1 MFIIKKRNI
10 QKGFSLIELM
20 VAVTILA
27 IAVLGIF
34 RAYSVGF
41 MGIADARDRTVATNY
56 AREAMEDIKN
66 MDFEKIVIQERSD
79 IYRDGIKTKF
89 EKEVIVQVS
98 TNLKKVTTNIYWK
111 DRDGNIKTVGTDM
124 LIYFVQTTAGA
135 ANRIMLI
142 ADPYNIL
149 AFGTSALTAVVKDP
163 KGNTVTTYSD
173 DISFTIISGSGDLYS
188 STVSPDQGIA
198 TTTFIASMIEGDVII
213 EASSRDLASDTVTI
227 KITDP
232 NEPVK
237 INITAEPMFMTP
249 GSSSLIT
256 AQIVNAGGVIVADA
270 VDDIT
275 FSISGPG
282 YLSNQTDLINGVVE
296 ITLTS
301 NATPATITVTA
312 SAAGLEPGVIN
323 VITGG
328 KIYLSASPISVP
340 VNEKS
345 EITVTTR
352 DINGVL
358 INYVGTI
365 NLNIDGSSTGS
376 GSLIPSSVAFDG
388 STSSATVTFTATF
401 EGIVNIIAED
411 QAGILTL
418 ADPITLN
425 IIPTLIPDHIEVY
438 ANPSSIEAGGTDTSA
453 ITARIKTED
462 GIAVNSYTDLIVFT
476 TTEGTFPNGEK
487 EINTNDTVNVVYND
501 GVATVQLYPPETAST
516 ATVTACSPSISE
528 CSITGSTEVG
538 FYIEADHI
546 ELVSNPQNIVVGGE
560 TCTITAT
567 IKDGET
573 TVTGYLGTVTFSI
586 VSGQESGKFDVTG
599 SAIVSAV
606 EGVAKINLF
615 SKSIAGTVTIKA
627 VTSFINQYGNL
638 KEIEGYLNIPVGIDL
653 ELLELPV
660 FDPNKYSITF
670 DINVLGAELL
680 LEEMKASWSPDSPD
694 TENLNKIEIKPSGIA
709 DSIIVYDTNINF
721 PGSPASNEELIN
733 VNDITLSIGIST
745 ITLYFSENMSGKEKL
760 DITFNPNS
768 GKYIIKL
775 VESPE

>member
-1 MFIIKKRNI
+1 MLIINRKLSQN
-10 QKGFSLIELM
+10 GFTLIELM
-20 VAVTILA
+20 VAVAILA
-27 IAVLGIF
+27 VAILGIF

-66 MDFEKIVIQERSD
+66 MDFEKIVSQERSD
-79 IYRDGIKTKF
+79 IYIDGVKTKF
-89 EKEVIVQVS
+89 EREVIVQPS

-111 DRDGNIKTVGTDM
+111 DRNGNTKTVGTDT
-124 LIYFVQTTAGA
+124 LIHFVQTTAGA

-149 AFGTSALTAVVKDP
+149 TEGTSVLTAVVKDA

-173 DISFTIISGSGDLYS
+173 DISFTIISGSGNLFP
-188 STVSPDQGIA
+188 STVSPNQGIA
-198 TTTFIASMIEGDVII
+198 TTTFTASTSEGDVII

-227 KITDP
+227 KITNP
-232 NEPVK
+232 EAPVK
-237 INITAEPMFMTP
+237 INLTAEPMFMTP
-249 GSSSLIT
+249 GSTSLIT
-256 AQIVNAGGVIVADA
+256 AEIVNAGGVIVTDA
-270 VDDIT
+270 VIDIT

-282 YLSNQTDLINGVVE
+282 YLSNQKDLINGVVE

-301 NATPATITVTA
+301 NTIPATITVTA
-312 SAAGLEPGVIN
+312 SATGLVPGVVN

-345 EITVTTR
+345 EITVTTK
-352 DINGVL
+352 DLNGAL
-358 INYVGTI
+358 INYVNTI

-376 GSLIPSSVAFDG
+376 GSLPSSVAFDG
-388 STSSATVTFTATF
+388 STSSTTVTFTATF

-425 IIPTLIPDHIEVY
+425 IIPTLVPDHIEVY
-438 ANPSSIEAGGTDTSA
+438 ANPSSIEAGGTDIST

-462 GIAVNSYTDLIVFT
+462 GIAVNSYTDLIIFT

-487 EINTNDTVNVVYND
+487 EINTNDTVNVIYND
-501 GVATVQLYPPETAST
+501 GIATVQLYPPETAST

-546 ELVSNPQNIVVGGE
+546 GLVSNPQNIVVGGE

-573 TVTGYLGTVTFSI
+573 TVTGYSGPVTFSI

-599 SAIVSAV
+599 RAIVSAV

-653 ELLELPV
+653 ELSELPA
-660 FDPNKYSITF
+660 FDPNNYSISF

-680 LEEMKASWSPDSPD
+680 LEEMKASWSPDNPD

-709 DSIIVYDTNINF
+709 DYIIVYDTNINF
-721 PGSPASNEELIN
+721 PGSPASNKELIN
-733 VNDITLSIGIST
+733 VNDITLSTDISS
-745 ITLYFSENMSGKEKL
+745 IILYFSENMSGKEKL

-768 GKYIIKL
+768 GNYIIKL
-775 VESPE
+775 IESPE

>member
-1 MFIIKKRNI
+1 MLIIKKRNI

-20 VAVTILA
+20 VAVAILA
-27 IAVLGIF
+27 VAILGIF
-34 RAYSVGF
+34 HAYSVGF

-66 MDFEKIVIQERSD
+66 MDFEIITTQF
-79 IYRDGIKTKF
+79 RDFINGTKF
-89 EKEVIVQVS
+89 EKEIIVQES

-111 DRDGNIKTVGTDM
+111 DRDGNTKTVGADM
-124 LIYFVQTTAGA
+124 LIHFVQTTAGTET
-135 ANRIMLI
+135 RMMII

-149 AFGTSALTAVVKDP
+149 TEGTSVLTAVVKDA

-173 DISFTIISGSGDLYS
+173 DISFTIISGIGNLFP

-198 TTTFIASMIEGDVII
+198 TTTFTASTIEGDVII
-213 EASSRDLASDTVTI
+213 EASSRDLVSDTATI
-227 KITDP
+227 SVTDP
-232 NEPVK
+232 DEPVK
-237 INITAEPMFMTP
+237 INLTAEPMFMTP

-256 AQIVNAGGVIVADA
+256 AEIVNAGGVIVTDA
-270 VDDIT
+270 VGDIT

-301 NATPATITVTA
+301 NTTPATITVTA
-312 SAAGLEPGVIN
+312 GATGLEPGVVN

-358 INYVGTI
+358 INYVNTI

-376 GSLIPSSVAFDG
+376 GSLPSSVTFDG
-388 STSSATVTFTATF
+388 STSSTTVTFTATF
-401 EGIVNIIAED
+401 EGTVNIIAED

-425 IIPTLIPDHIEVY
+425 IIPALIPDHIEVY
-438 ANPSSIEAGGTDTSA
+438 ANPSSIEAGGTDTST

-462 GIAVNSYTDLIVFT
+462 GIAVNSYTDLIIFT
-476 TTEGTFPNGEK
+476 TNEGTFPNGEK
-487 EINTNDTVNVVYND
+487 EINTNDTVNVIYND

-546 ELVSNPQNIVVGGE
+546 ELVSEPQNIVVGGE

-573 TVTGYLGTVTFSI
+573 TVTGYSGSVTFSI
-586 VSGQESGKFDVTG
+586 ISGQESGKFDVTG
-599 SAIVSAV
+599 RAIVSAV

-627 VTSFINQYGNL
+627 ATSFVNQYGNL

-653 ELLELPV
+653 ELSELPA
-660 FDPNKYSITF
+660 FDPNNYSISF

-680 LEEMKASWSPDSPD
+680 LEEMKASWTPDSPD

-733 VNDITLSIGIST
+733 VNDITLSTGIST
-745 ITLYFSENMSGKEKL
+745 IILYFSENMSGKEKL

>member
-20 VAVTILA
+20 VAVTILS

-66 MDFEKIVIQERSD
+66 MDFEKITTQF
-79 IYRDGIKTKF
+79 RDFIDDTKF
-89 EKEVIVQVS
+89 EKEIIVQPSV
-98 TNLKKVTTNIYWK
+98 NLKKITTNIYWK
-111 DRDGNIKTVGTDM
+111 DRNENTKTVGIDM
-124 LIYFVQTTAGA
+124 LIYFVQTTAST

-149 AFGTSALTAVVKDP
+149 AFGTSTLTAVVKDP
-163 KGNTVTTYSD
+163 KGNTVSTYSD
-173 DISFTIISGSGDLYS
+173 DISFSIISGSGDLYS

-198 TTTFIASMIEGDVII
+198 TTTFTASTTEGDVVI
-213 EASSRDLASDTVTI
+213 EASSGDLSSDTVTI
-227 KITDP
+227 KITNP
-232 NEPVK
+232 EAPVK
-237 INITAEPMFMTP
+237 INLTAEPIFMTP
-249 GSSSLIT
+249 GSISLIT
-256 AQIVNAGGVIVADA
+256 AEIVNAGGAIVTDA
-270 VDDIT
+270 VIDII

-301 NATPATITVTA
+301 NDTPATITVTA
-312 SAAGLEPGVIN
+312 SSTGLEPGVVD

-328 KIYLSASPISVP
+328 RIYLSASPINVP

-345 EITVTTR
+345 EITITTK
-352 DINGVL
+352 DLNGAL
-358 INYVGTI
+358 INYVNTI
-365 NLNIDGSSTGS
+365 NLNIGGSSTGS
-376 GSLIPSSVAFDG
+376 GSLPSSVAFDG
-388 STSSATVTFTATF
+388 STSSITVTFTATF
-401 EGIVNIIAED
+401 EGIVTIIAED

-425 IIPTLIPDHIEVY
+425 ITPVLIPDHIEVY
-438 ANPSSIEAGGTDTSA
+438 ANPSSIEAGGTVTST
-453 ITARIKTED
+453 ISARIKTED
-462 GIAVNSYTDLIVFT
+462 GIVVNSFTDLITLT
-476 TTEGTFPNGEK
+476 TTEGTFPNGEN
-487 EINTNDTVNVVYND
+487 EINTNDTVNVTYSD
-501 GVATVQLYPPETAST
+501 GVATVQLYPPETDST
-516 ATVTACSPSISE
+516 AIVTACSPSISE
-528 CSITGSTEVG
+528 CGSTEVG

-546 ELVSNPQNIVVGGE
+546 KLVSDPQNIVAGGE

-573 TVTGYLGTVTFSI
+573 TVTGYSGPVTFSI
-586 VSGQESGKFDVTG
+586 VSGQASGKFDVTG

-606 EGVAKINLF
+606 EGDARINLF
-615 SKSIAGTVTIKA
+615 SKSVAGTITIET
-627 VTSFINQYGNL
+627 VTSFIDQYGNL

-653 ELLELPV
+653 ELSELPA
-660 FDPNKYSITF
+660 FDTINYSFTF

-680 LEEMKASWSPDSPD
+680 LEEMKASWSPDNPD
-694 TENLNKIEIKPSGIA
+694 TENLIKIEIKPSGIA

-721 PGSPASNEELIN
+721 PGSPASSEELIN
-733 VNDITLSIGIST
+733 INDITLPIGVSNI
-745 ITLYFSENMSGKEKL
+745 ILYFSENMSGKEKL

-768 GKYIIKL
+768 GNYIIEL
-775 VESPE
+775 VESP

>member
-10 QKGFSLIELM
+10 RKGFSLIELM
-20 VAVTILA
+20 IAVVILA

-66 MDFEKIVIQERSD
+66 MDFEKITTQF
-79 IYRDGIKTKF
+79 RDFIGDTKF
-89 EKEVIVQVS
+89 EKEVIVQKS

-111 DRDGNIKTVGTDM
+111 DRDGNTKTVGTDM
-124 LIYFVQTTAGA
+124 LIYFVQTTAGT

-149 AFGTSALTAVVKDP
+149 AFGTSVLTAVVKDS
-163 KGNTVTTYSD
+163 KGNTVSTYSD
-173 DISFTIISGSGDLYS
+173 DISFSIISGSGDLFP

-198 TTTFIASMIEGDVII
+198 TTVFTASTTEGDVII
-213 EASSRDLASDTVTI
+213 EVSSGDLSSDTVTI
-227 KITDP
+227 KITNP
-232 NEPVK
+232 EAPVK
-237 INITAEPMFMTP
+237 INLTAEPMFMTP
-249 GSSSLIT
+249 GSTSLIT
-256 AQIVNAGGVIVADA
+256 AEIVNAGGVIVTDA
-270 VDDIT
+270 VIDII

-312 SAAGLEPGVIN
+312 SATGLEPGVVN

-345 EITVTTR
+345 EITVTTK
-352 DINGVL
+352 DLNGAL
-358 INYVGTI
+358 INYVNTI
-365 NLNIDGSSTGS
+365 NFNIDGSSTGS
-376 GSLIPSSVAFDG
+376 GSLPSSVAFDG
-388 STSSATVTFTATF
+388 STSSITVTFTATF
-401 EGIVNIIAED
+401 EGIVTIIAED

-425 IIPTLIPDHIEVY
+425 ITPVLIPDHIEVY
-438 ANPSSIEAGGTDTSA
+438 ANPSSIEAGGTVTST
-453 ITARIKTED
+453 ISARIKTED
-462 GIAVNSYTDLIVFT
+462 GIVVNSFTDLITLT
-476 TTEGTFPNGEK
+476 TTEGTFPNGEN
-487 EINTNDTVNVVYND
+487 EINTNDTVNVTYSD
-501 GVATVQLYPPETAST
+501 GIATVQLYPPETDST
-516 ATVTACSPSISE
+516 AIVTACSPSILE

-546 ELVSNPQNIVVGGE
+546 KLVSDPQNIVAGGE

-573 TVTGYLGTVTFSI
+573 TVTGYSGPVTFSI
-586 VSGQESGKFDVTG
+586 VSGQASGKFDVTG

-606 EGVAKINLF
+606 EGDARINLF
-615 SKSIAGTVTIKA
+615 SKSVAGTITIET
-627 VTSFINQYGNL
+627 VTSFIDQYGNL

-653 ELLELPV
+653 ELSELPA
-660 FDPNKYSITF
+660 FDTINYSITF

-680 LEEMKASWSPDSPD
+680 LEEMEVSWSPDSPD
-694 TENLNKIEIKPSGIA
+694 TENLEKIEITPSGIA

-721 PGSPASNEELIN
+721 PGSPASSEELIN
-733 VNDITLSIGIST
+733 VNDITLSTGIST
-745 ITLYFSENMSGKEKL
+745 IILYFSENMSGKEKL

-768 GKYIIKL
+768 GNYIIKL

>member
-1 MFIIKKRNI
+1 MLIIKKRNI

-20 VAVTILA
+20 VAVAILA
-27 IAVLGIF
+27 VAILGIF
-34 RAYSVGF
+34 HAYSVGF

-66 MDFEKIVIQERSD
+66 MDFEKITTQF
-79 IYRDGIKTKF
+79 RDFIGSTKF
-89 EKEVIVQVS
+89 EKEIIVQES

-111 DRDGNIKTVGTDM
+111 DRNGNTKTVGTDM
-124 LIYFVQTTAGA
+124 LIYFVQTTAGSET
-135 ANRIMLI
+135 RMMLF

-149 AFGTSALTAVVKDP
+149 TEGTSVLTAIVKDS
-163 KGNTVTTYSD
+163 KGNTVSTYSD
-173 DISFTIISGSGDLYS
+173 DISFSIISGSGNLFP
-188 STVSPDQGIA
+188 STVSPNQGIA
-198 TTTFIASMIEGDVII
+198 TTTFTASTSEGDVII

-227 KITDP
+227 RITDLE
-232 NEPVK
+232 EPVK
-237 INITAEPMFMTP
+237 INLTAVPMFMTP

-256 AQIVNAGGVIVADA
+256 AEIVNAGGVIVTDA
-270 VDDIT
+270 PNEIT

-312 SAAGLEPGVIN
+312 GATGLEPGVVNI
-323 VITGG
+323 ITGG
-328 KIYLSASPISVP
+328 KIYLSAFPISVP

-345 EITVTTR
+345 EITITTK
-352 DINGVL
+352 DINGAL

-376 GSLIPSSVAFDG
+376 GSLPSSVAFDG
-388 STSSATVTFTATF
+388 STSSTTVTFTATF

-425 IIPTLIPDHIEVY
+425 IIPALIPDHIEVY
-438 ANPSSIEAGGTDTSA
+438 ANPSSIEAGGTATST

-462 GIAVNSYTDLIVFT
+462 GIVVNSFTDLIILT

-487 EINTNDTVNVVYND
+487 EINTNDTVYVTYED
-501 GVATVQLYPPETAST
+501 GVATVQLYPPEIDST

-528 CSITGSTEVG
+528 CGSTEVG

-546 ELVSNPQNIVVGGE
+546 ELVSEPQNIVVGGE

-573 TVTGYLGTVTFSI
+573 TVTGYSGPVTFSI
-586 VSGQESGKFDVTG
+586 VSGQASGKFDVTG

-606 EGVAKINLF
+606 EGVARINLF

-638 KEIEGYLNIPVGIDL
+638 KEIEGYLNIPVGITL
-653 ELLELPV
+653 ELAEPPNTTYDSETYQV
-660 FDPNKYSITF
+660 GFDV
-670 DINVLGAELL
+670 DIQGAELI
-680 LEEMKASWSPDSPD
+680 LEEMKASWLPNNPD
-694 TENLNKIEIKPSGIA
+694 TENLEKIEIKSPRVA
-709 DSIIVYDTNINF
+709 DPIIVYDTNINF
-721 PGSPASNEELIN
+721 PGSPASSEELIN
-733 VNDITLSIGIST
+733 VNDITLSTGIST
-745 ITLYFSENMSGKEKL
+745 IILYFSENMSGKEKL

-768 GKYIIKL
+768 GNYIIKL

>member
-1 MFIIKKRNI
+1 MLIIKKRNI

-20 VAVTILA
+20 IAVVILA

-66 MDFEKIVIQERSD
+66 MDFEKIVIQKRSD
-79 IYRDGIKTKF
+79 IYIDGIKTKF
-89 EKEVIVQVS
+89 EKEVIVQKS

-111 DRDGNIKTVGTDM
+111 DRDGNTNTVGADM
-124 LIYFVQTTAGA
+124 LIHFVQTTAGTET
-135 ANRIMLI
+135 RMMII
-142 ADPYNIL
+142 ADPYYIL
-149 AFGTSALTAVVKDP
+149 TEGTSVLTAVVKDSR
-163 KGNTVTTYSD
+163 GNVVSTYSD
-173 DISFTIISGSGDLYS
+173 DISFSIISGSGNLFP
-188 STVSPDQGIA
+188 STVSPNQGIA
-198 TTTFIASMIEGDVII
+198 TATFTASMIEGDVII

-227 KITDP
+227 NVTDP
-232 NEPVK
+232 EEPVK
-237 INITAEPMFMTP
+237 INLTAEPMFMTP
-249 GSSSLIT
+249 GSTSLIT
-256 AQIVNAGGVIVADA
+256 AEIVNAGGVIVTDA
-270 VDDIT
+270 VIDIT

-312 SAAGLEPGVIN
+312 SATGLDPGVVN

-328 KIYLSASPISVP
+328 KIYLSASPVSVP

-345 EITVTTR
+345 EITVTTK

-358 INYVGTI
+358 INYVNTI
-365 NLNIDGSSTGS
+365 NLNIDGSSTGA
-376 GSLIPSSVAFDG
+376 GSLPSSVAFDG
-388 STSSATVTFTATF
+388 STSSKTVTFTATF

-438 ANPSSIEAGGTDTSA
+438 ANPSSIEAGVTDTST

-462 GIAVNSYTDLIVFT
+462 GIAVNSYTDLIIFT

-487 EINTNDTVNVVYND
+487 EINTNDTVNVTYND
-501 GVATVQLYPPETAST
+501 GIATVQLYPPETDST
-516 ATVTACSPSISE
+516 AIVTACSPSISE
-528 CSITGSTEVG
+528 CLITGSTEVG

-546 ELVSNPQNIVVGGE
+546 ELVSKPQNIVVGGE

-567 IKDGET
+567 IKDGVT
-573 TVTGYLGTVTFSI
+573 TVTGYSGPVTFSI
-586 VSGQESGKFDVTG
+586 LSGRESGKFDVTG

-606 EGVAKINLF
+606 EGVARINLF

-627 VTSFINQYGNL
+627 ATSFINQYGNL
-638 KEIEGYLNIPVGIDL
+638 KEIVGYLNIPVGIDL
-653 ELLELPV
+653 ELSELPA
-660 FDPNKYSITF
+660 FDPVNYSISF

-680 LEEMKASWSPDSPD
+680 LEEMKASWTPDSPD

-709 DSIIVYDTNINF
+709 DFIIVYDTNINF

-733 VNDITLSIGIST
+733 VNDITLSTGIST
-745 ITLYFSENMSGKEKL
+745 IILYFSENMSGKEKL
-760 DITFNPNS
+760 DIIFNPNS

>member
-20 VAVTILA
+20 VAVTILS

-66 MDFEKIVIQERSD
+66 MDFEKITTQF
-79 IYRDGIKTKF
+79 RDFIDDTKF
-89 EKEVIVQVS
+89 EKEIIVQPS
-98 TNLKKVTTNIYWK
+98 INLKKITTNIYWK
-111 DRDGNIKTVGTDM
+111 DRNENTKTVGIDM
-124 LIYFVQTTAGA
+124 LIYFVQTTAST

-149 AFGTSALTAVVKDP
+149 AFGTSTLTAVVKDP
-163 KGNTVTTYSD
+163 KGNTVSTYSD
-173 DISFTIISGSGDLYS
+173 DISFSIISGSGDLYS

-198 TTTFIASMIEGDVII
+198 TTTFTASTTEGDVVI
-213 EASSRDLASDTVTI
+213 EASSGDLSSDTVTI
-227 KITDP
+227 KITNP
-232 NEPVK
+232 EAPVK
-237 INITAEPMFMTP
+237 ISLTAEPIFVTP
-249 GSSSLIT
+249 GSISLIT
-256 AQIVNAGGVIVADA
+256 AEIVNAGGAIVTDA
-270 VDDIT
+270 VIDII

-301 NATPATITVTA
+301 NDTPATITVTA
-312 SAAGLEPGVIN
+312 SSTGLEPGVVD

-328 KIYLSASPISVP
+328 RIYLSASPINVP

-345 EITVTTR
+345 EITITTK
-352 DINGVL
+352 DLNGAL
-358 INYVGTI
+358 INYVNTI
-365 NLNIDGSSTGS
+365 NLNIGGSSTGS
-376 GSLIPSSVAFDG
+376 GSLPSSVAFDG
-388 STSSATVTFTATF
+388 STSSITVTFTATF
-401 EGIVNIIAED
+401 EGIVTIIAED

-425 IIPTLIPDHIEVY
+425 ITPVLIPDHIEVY
-438 ANPSSIEAGGTDTSA
+438 ANPSSIEAGGTVTST
-453 ITARIKTED
+453 ISARIKTED
-462 GIAVNSYTDLIVFT
+462 GIVVNSFTDLITLT
-476 TTEGTFPNGEK
+476 TTEGTFPNGEN
-487 EINTNDTVNVVYND
+487 EINTNDTVNVTYSD
-501 GVATVQLYPPETAST
+501 GIATVQLYPPETDST
-516 ATVTACSPSISE
+516 AIVTACSPSILE

-546 ELVSNPQNIVVGGE
+546 KLVSDPQNIVAGGE

-573 TVTGYLGTVTFSI
+573 TVTGYSGPVTFSI
-586 VSGQESGKFDVTG
+586 VSGQASGKFDVTG

-606 EGVAKINLF
+606 EGDARINLF
-615 SKSIAGTVTIKA
+615 SKSVAGTITIET
-627 VTSFINQYGNL
+627 VTSFIDQYGNL

-653 ELLELPV
+653 ELSELPA
-660 FDPNKYSITF
+660 FDTINYSFTF

-680 LEEMKASWSPDSPD
+680 LEEMKASWSPDNPD
-694 TENLNKIEIKPSGIA
+694 TENLIKIEIKPSGIA

-721 PGSPASNEELIN
+721 PGSPASSEELIN
-733 VNDITLSIGIST
+733 INDITLPIGVSNI
-745 ITLYFSENMSGKEKL
+745 ILYFSENMSGKEKL

-768 GKYIIKL
+768 GNYIIEL
-775 VESPE
+775 VESP

>member
-27 IAVLGIF
+27 VAVLGIF

-66 MDFEKIVIQERSD
+66 MDFEKITPQF
-79 IYRDGIKTKF
+79 RDFIDDTKF
-89 EKEVIVQVS
+89 EKEIIVQPS
-98 TNLKKVTTNIYWK
+98 INLKKITTNIYWK
-111 DRDGNIKTVGTDM
+111 DRNENTKTVGIDM
-124 LIYFVQTTAGA
+124 LIYFVQTTAST
-135 ANRIMLI
+135 ANRIMFI

-198 TTTFIASMIEGDVII
+198 TTTFTASTTEGDVII
-213 EASSRDLASDTVTI
+213 EASSGDLSSDTVTV
-227 KITDP
+227 KITNP
-232 NEPVK
+232 EAPVK
-237 INITAEPMFMTP
+237 INLTAEPMFMTP
-249 GSSSLIT
+249 GSTSLIT
-256 AQIVNAGGVIVADA
+256 AEIVNAGGAIVTDA
-270 VDDIT
+270 VIDII

-301 NATPATITVTA
+301 NDTPATITVTA
-312 SAAGLEPGVIN
+312 SSTGLEPGVVD

-328 KIYLSASPISVP
+328 KIYLSAYPISVP

-352 DINGVL
+352 DLNGAL
-358 INYVGTI
+358 INYVNTI

-376 GSLIPSSVAFDG
+376 GSLPSSVAFDG
-388 STSSATVTFTATF
+388 STSSITVTFTAVF
-401 EGIVNIIAED
+401 EGIVTIIAED

-425 IIPTLIPDHIEVY
+425 IIPILIPDHIEVY
-438 ANPSSIEAGGTDTSA
+438 ANPSSIEAGGTVTST
-453 ITARIKTED
+453 ISARIKTED
-462 GIAVNSYTDLIVFT
+462 GIVVNSFTDLITLT

-487 EINTNDTVNVVYND
+487 EINTNDTVNVTYDD
-501 GVATVQLYPPETAST
+501 GIATVQLYSPETDST
-516 ATVTACSPSISE
+516 AIVTACSPTISE
-528 CSITGSTEVG
+528 CGSTEVG

-546 ELVSNPQNIVVGGE
+546 KLVSDPQNIVAGGE

-573 TVTGYLGTVTFSI
+573 TVTGYSGPVTFSI
-586 VSGQESGKFDVTG
+586 VSGQASGRFDVTG

-606 EGVAKINLF
+606 EGVARINIF
-615 SKSIAGTVTIKA
+615 SKSVADTVTIKA
-627 VTSFINQYGNL
+627 VTSFIDQYGNL

-653 ELLELPV
+653 ELSELPA
-660 FDPNKYSITF
+660 FDTINYIITF

-680 LEEMKASWSPDSPD
+680 LEEMKASWSPDNPD
-694 TENLNKIEIKPSGIA
+694 TENLIKIEIEPSGIA

-721 PGSPASNEELIN
+721 PGSPASSEELIN
-733 VNDITLSIGIST
+733 VNDITLPIGVSNI
-745 ITLYFSENMSGKEKL
+745 ILYFSENMSGKEKL

-768 GKYIIKL
+768 GNYVIEL
-775 VESPE
+775 VESP

>member
-1 MFIIKKRNI
+1 MLIIKKRNI

-20 VAVTILA
+20 VAVAILA
-27 IAVLGIF
+27 VAILGIF
-34 RAYSVGF
+34 HAYSVGF

-66 MDFEKIVIQERSD
+66 MDFEKITTQFRD
-79 IYRDGIKTKF
+79 IIGGTKF
-89 EKEVIVQVS
+89 EKEVIVQES

-111 DRDGNIKTVGTDM
+111 DRNGNTKTVGTDM
-124 LIYFVQTTAGA
+124 LIHFVQTTAGA

-149 AFGTSALTAVVKDP
+149 TFGTSVLTAVVKDA
-163 KGNTVTTYSD
+163 KGNTVSTYSD
-173 DISFTIISGSGDLYS
+173 DISFTIISGSGNLFP
-188 STVSPDQGIA
+188 STVTPDQGIA
-198 TTTFIASMIEGDVII
+198 TTTFTASASEGDVII

-227 KITDP
+227 KITNP
-232 NEPVK
+232 EAPVK
-237 INITAEPMFMTP
+237 INLTAEPMFMTP
-249 GSSSLIT
+249 GSTSLIT
-256 AQIVNAGGVIVADA
+256 AEIVNAGGVIVTDA
-270 VDDIT
+270 VIDIT

-282 YLSNQTDLINGVVE
+282 YLSNQTDLINGVVA

-312 SAAGLEPGVIN
+312 SATGLVPGVVN

-345 EITVTTR
+345 EITVTTK
-352 DINGVL
+352 DLKGAL
-358 INYVGTI
+358 INYVNTI

-376 GSLIPSSVAFDG
+376 GSLPSSVTFDG
-388 STSSATVTFTATF
+388 STSSTTVTFTATF

-438 ANPSSIEAGGTDTSA
+438 ANPSSIEAGGTDTST

-462 GIAVNSYTDLIVFT
+462 GIAVNSYTDLIIFT

-487 EINTNDTVNVVYND
+487 EINTNDTVNVIYND
-501 GVATVQLYPPETAST
+501 GVATVKLYPPETAST

-528 CSITGSTEVG
+528 CSITGSAEVG

-546 ELVSNPQNIVVGGE
+546 GLVSNPQNIIAGGE

-573 TVTGYLGTVTFSI
+573 TVTGYSGPVTFSI
-586 VSGQESGKFDVTG
+586 VSGQESGKFDVKG
-599 SAIVSAV
+599 RAIVSVV

-653 ELLELPV
+653 ELSELPA
-660 FDPNKYSITF
+660 FDPNNYSISF

-680 LEEMKASWSPDSPD
+680 LEEMKASWSPDNPD
-694 TENLNKIEIKPSGIA
+694 IENLNKIEIKPPGIA
-709 DSIIVYDTNINF
+709 DYIIVYDTNEKF
-721 PGSPASNEELIN
+721 PGSPASNKELIN
-733 VNDITLSIGIST
+733 VNDLTLPTGISS
-745 ITLYFSENMSGKEKL
+745 IILYFSENMSGKEKL

-768 GKYIIKL
+768 GDYIIKL
-775 VESPE
+775 IENPE

>member
-56 AREAMEDIKN
+56 AREAMEDMKN
-66 MDFEKIVIQERSD
+66 MDFEKITTQF
-79 IYRDGIKTKF
+79 RDYIDDTKF
-89 EKEVIVQVS
+89 EREIIVQPS
-98 TNLKKVTTNIYWK
+98 INLKKITTNIYWK
-111 DRDGNIKTVGTDM
+111 DRNENTKTVGIDM
-124 LIYFVQTTAGA
+124 LIYFVQTTAST
-135 ANRIMLI
+135 ANRIMFI

-163 KGNTVTTYSD
+163 KGNTVSTYSD
-173 DISFTIISGSGDLYS
+173 DISFSIISGSGDLYS

-198 TTTFIASMIEGDVII
+198 TTTFTASMTEGDVVI
-213 EASSRDLASDTVTI
+213 EASSGDLSADTVTI
-227 KITDP
+227 KITNP
-232 NEPVK
+232 EAPVK
-237 INITAEPMFMTP
+237 INLTAEPIFMTP
-249 GSSSLIT
+249 GSTSLIT
-256 AQIVNAGGVIVADA
+256 AEIVNAGGAIVTDA
-270 VDDIT
+270 VIDII

-301 NATPATITVTA
+301 NDTPATITVTA
-312 SAAGLEPGVIN
+312 SSTGLEPGVVD

-328 KIYLSASPISVP
+328 WIYLSASPISVP

-345 EITVTTR
+345 EITITTK
-352 DINGVL
+352 DLNGAL
-358 INYVGTI
+358 INYVNTI

-376 GSLIPSSVAFDG
+376 GSLPSSVAFDG
-388 STSSATVTFTATF
+388 STSSITVTFTAVF
-401 EGIVNIIAED
+401 EGIVTIIAED

-425 IIPTLIPDHIEVY
+425 IIPILIPDHIEVY
-438 ANPSSIEAGGTDTSA
+438 ANPSSIEAGGTVTST
-453 ITARIKTED
+453 ISARIKTED
-462 GIAVNSYTDLIVFT
+462 GIVVNSFTDLITLT

-487 EINTNDTVNVVYND
+487 EINTNDTVNVTYDD
-501 GVATVQLYPPETAST
+501 GIATVQLYSPETDST
-516 ATVTACSPSISE
+516 AIVTACSPTISE
-528 CSITGSTEVG
+528 CGSTEVG

-546 ELVSNPQNIVVGGE
+546 KLVSDPQNIVAGGE

-573 TVTGYLGTVTFSI
+573 TVTGYSGPVTFSI
-586 VSGQESGKFDVTG
+586 VSGQASGKFDVTG

-606 EGVAKINLF
+606 EGVARINIF
-615 SKSIAGTVTIKA
+615 SKSVADTVTIKA
-627 VTSFINQYGNL
+627 VTSFIDQYGNL

-653 ELLELPV
+653 ELSELPA
-660 FDPNKYSITF
+660 FDTINYIITF

-680 LEEMKASWSPDSPD
+680 LEEMKASWSPDNPD
-694 TENLNKIEIKPSGIA
+694 TENLIKIEIKPFGSA
-709 DSIIVYDTNINF
+709 DSIIVYDTNENF
-721 PGSPASNEELIN
+721 PGSPASSEELIN
-733 VNDITLSIGIST
+733 INDITLPIGVSNI
-745 ITLYFSENMSGKEKL
+745 ILYFSENMSGKEKL

-768 GKYIIKL
+768 GNYVIEL
-775 VESPE
+775 VESP

>member
-1 MFIIKKRNI
+1 MLIIKKRNI
-10 QKGFSLIELM
+10 QKGFTLIELM
-20 VAVTILA
+20 VAVAILA
-27 IAVLGIF
+27 VAILGIF
-34 RAYSVGF
+34 HAYSVGF

-56 AREAMEDIKN
+56 ARKAMEDIKN
-66 MDFEKIVIQERSD
+66 MDFEKITTQF
-79 IYRDGIKTKF
+79 RDFIGGTKF
-89 EKEVIVQVS
+89 EKEVIVQES

-111 DRDGNIKTVGTDM
+111 DRNGNTKTVGADT
-124 LIYFVQTTAGA
+124 LIHFVQTTAGA

-149 AFGTSALTAVVKDP
+149 AFGTSVLTAVVKDS
-163 KGNTVTTYSD
+163 KGNTVSTYSD
-173 DISFTIISGSGDLYS
+173 DISFSIISASGTLLS
-188 STVSPDQGIA
+188 STVSPNQGIA
-198 TTTFIASMIEGDVII
+198 TTTFTASTTEGDVII
-213 EASSRDLASDTVTI
+213 EASSRDLSSDTVTI
-227 KITDP
+227 KITNP
-232 NEPVK
+232 EAPVK
-237 INITAEPMFMTP
+237 INLTAEPMFMTP
-249 GSSSLIT
+249 GSTSLIT
-256 AQIVNAGGVIVADA
+256 AEIVNAGGVIVTDD

-301 NATPATITVTA
+301 NVTPATITVTA
-312 SAAGLEPGVIN
+312 SATGLEPGVAN

-345 EITVTTR
+345 EITVTTK

-358 INYVGTI
+358 INYVNTI

-376 GSLIPSSVAFDG
+376 GSLPSSVAFDG
-388 STSSATVTFTATF
+388 STSSTTVTFTAIF
-401 EGIVNIIAED
+401 EGDVIIVAED

-438 ANPSSIEAGGTDTSA
+438 ANPSSIEAGGTDTST

-462 GIAVNSYTDLIVFT
+462 GIAVNSYTDLIIFT

-487 EINTNDTVNVVYND
+487 EINTNDTVNVIYND

-528 CSITGSTEVG
+528 CPITGSTKVG

-546 ELVSNPQNIVVGGE
+546 GLVSNPQNIVVGGE

-573 TVTGYLGTVTFSI
+573 TVTGYSGPVTFSI

-599 SAIVSAV
+599 SAIVTAV
-606 EGVAKINLF
+606 EGAARINLF

-653 ELLELPV
+653 ELSELSLY
-660 FDPNKYSITF
+660 DPSKYSISF

-680 LEEMKASWSPDSPD
+680 LEEMKASWLPDNPD
-694 TENLNKIEIKPSGIA
+694 TENLKKIEIKPPGIA
-709 DSIIVYDTNINF
+709 DSIIVYDTNPNF

-733 VNDITLSIGIST
+733 VNDITLSTGIST
-745 ITLYFSENMSGKEKL
+745 IILYFSENMSGKEKL

-768 GKYIIKL
+768 GNYIIKL
-775 VESPE
+775 IESPE

>member
-1 MFIIKKRNI
+1 MLIIKKRNI

-20 VAVTILA
+20 VAVAILA
-27 IAVLGIF
+27 VAILGIF
-34 RAYSVGF
+34 HAYSVGF

-66 MDFEKIVIQERSD
+66 MDFEKITTQFRD
-79 IYRDGIKTKF
+79 IIGGTKF
-89 EKEVIVQVS
+89 EKEVIVQES

-111 DRDGNIKTVGTDM
+111 DRNGNTKTVGTDM
-124 LIYFVQTTAGA
+124 LIHFVQTTAGA
-135 ANRIMLI
+135 ETRIMLI

-149 AFGTSALTAVVKDP
+149 TFGTSVLTAVVKDA
-163 KGNTVTTYSD
+163 KGNTVSTYSD
-173 DISFTIISGSGDLYS
+173 DISFTIISGSGNLFP
-188 STVSPDQGIA
+188 STVTPDQGIA
-198 TTTFIASMIEGDVII
+198 TTTFTASASEGDVII

-227 KITDP
+227 KITNP
-232 NEPVK
+232 EAPVK
-237 INITAEPMFMTP
+237 INLTAEPMFMTP
-249 GSSSLIT
+249 GSTSLIT
-256 AQIVNAGGVIVADA
+256 AEIVNAGGVIVTDA
-270 VDDIT
+270 VIDIT

-282 YLSNQTDLINGVVE
+282 YLSNQTDLINGVVA

-312 SAAGLEPGVIN
+312 SATGLVPGVVN

-345 EITVTTR
+345 EITVTTK
-352 DINGVL
+352 DLKGAL
-358 INYVGTI
+358 INYVNTI

-376 GSLIPSSVAFDG
+376 GSLPSSVTFDG
-388 STSSATVTFTATF
+388 STSSTTVTFTATF

-425 IIPTLIPDHIEVY
+425 IIPTLVPDHIEVY
-438 ANPSSIEAGGTDTSA
+438 ANPPSIEAGETDIST
-453 ITARIKTED
+453 ITARIKTKD
-462 GIAVNSYTDLIVFT
+462 GIAVNSYTDLIIFT

-487 EINTNDTVNVVYND
+487 EINTNDTVNVTYND
-501 GVATVQLYPPETAST
+501 GIATVQLYPPGTAST

-528 CSITGSTEVG
+528 CSITGSAEVG

-546 ELVSNPQNIVVGGE
+546 GLVSNPQNIIAGGE

-573 TVTGYLGTVTFSI
+573 TVTGYSGPVTFSI
-586 VSGQESGKFDVTG
+586 VSGQESGKFDVKG
-599 SAIVSAV
+599 RAIVSVV

-653 ELLELPV
+653 ELSELSLY
-660 FDPNKYSITF
+660 DPSKYSISF

-680 LEEMKASWSPDSPD
+680 LEEMKASWLPDNPD
-694 TENLNKIEIKPSGIA
+694 TENLKKIEIKPPGIA
-709 DSIIVYDTNINF
+709 DSIIVYDTNPNF

-733 VNDITLSIGIST
+733 VNDITLSTGIST
-745 ITLYFSENMSGKEKL
+745 IILYFSENMSGKEKL

-768 GKYIIKL
+768 GNYIIKL
-775 VESPE
+775 IESPE

>member
-1 MFIIKKRNI
+1 MLIIKKILSRD
-10 QKGFSLIELM
+10 GFTLIELM
-20 VAVTILA
+20 VAVAILA
-27 IAVLGIF
+27 VAILGIF
-34 RAYSVGF
+34 HAYSVGF

-66 MDFEKIVIQERSD
+66 MDFEIITTQF
-79 IYRDGIKTKF
+79 RDFIGGTKF
-89 EKEVIVQVS
+89 EKEVIVQKS

-111 DRDGNIKTVGTDM
+111 DRNGNTKTVGADM
-124 LIYFVQTTAGA
+124 LIHFIQTTAGA
-135 ANRIMLI
+135 ETRIMLI

-149 AFGTSALTAVVKDP
+149 TEGTSVLTAVVKDA

-173 DISFTIISGSGDLYS
+173 DISFSIISGSGNLFP
-188 STVSPDQGIA
+188 STVSPDQGVA
-198 TTTFIASMIEGDVII
+198 TTTFTASTTEGDVII
-213 EASSRDLASDTVTI
+213 EASSGDLSSDTVTI

-237 INITAEPMFMTP
+237 INLTAEPMFMTP
-249 GSSSLIT
+249 GNSSLIT
-256 AQIVNAGGVIVADA
+256 AEIVNAGGVIVTDA
-270 VDDIT
+270 VIDIT

-301 NATPATITVTA
+301 NTTPATITVTA
-312 SAAGLEPGVIN
+312 SATGLEPGVVN

-345 EITVTTR
+345 EITVTTK

-376 GSLIPSSVAFDG
+376 GSLPSSVAFDG
-388 STSSATVTFTATF
+388 STSSTTVTFTATF
-401 EGIVNIIAED
+401 EGTVNIIAED

-425 IIPTLIPDHIEVY
+425 IIPALIPDHIEVY
-438 ANPSSIEAGGTDTSA
+438 ANPSSIEAGGTDTST

-462 GIAVNSYTDLIVFT
+462 GIAVNSYTDLIIFT
-476 TTEGTFPNGEK
+476 TNEGTFPNGEK
-487 EINTNDTVNVVYND
+487 EINTNDTVNVTYND
-501 GVATVQLYPPETAST
+501 GVAMVQLYPPETAST

-573 TVTGYLGTVTFSI
+573 TVTGYSGTVKFSI
-586 VSGQESGKFDVTG
+586 VSGQASGKFTYSEEVTVVNG
-599 SAIVSAV
+599 IAEI
-606 EGVAKINLF
+606 ELE
-615 SKSIAGTVTIKA
+615 SKNKAGTVRIKA
-627 VTSFINQYGNL
+627 TSSFIDQYGNL
-638 KEIEGYLNIPVGIDL
+638 KEIEGYLNIPVGITL
-653 ELLELPV
+653 ELAEP
-660 FDPNKYSITF
+660 PNITYDSETYHVSF
-670 DINVLGAELL
+670 DIDVQGAELI
-680 LEEMKASWSPDSPD
+680 LEEMKASWSPDNPD
-694 TENLNKIEIKPSGIA
+694 TENLNKIEIKSPKVE
-709 DSIIVYDTNINF
+709 DPIIVYDKNINF

-733 VNDITLSIGIST
+733 VNDITLSTDIST
-745 ITLYFSENMSGKEKL
+745 IILYFSENMSGKEEL

-775 VESPE
+775 VENP

>member
-1 MFIIKKRNI
+1 MLIINRKLSQN
-10 QKGFSLIELM
+10 GFTLLELM
-20 VAVTILA
+20 IAVVILA
-27 IAVLGIF
+27 IAILGIF

-66 MDFEKIVIQERSD
+66 MDFEIITTQF
-79 IYRDGIKTKF
+79 RDFINGTKF
-89 EKEVIVQVS
+89 EKEIIVQKS
-98 TNLKKVTTNIYWK
+98 TNLKKVTINIYWK
-111 DRDGNIKTVGTDM
+111 DRNGNTKTVGADT
-124 LIYFVQTTAGA
+124 LIHFVQTTAGTET
-135 ANRIMLI
+135 RMMIV

-149 AFGTSALTAVVKDP
+149 AFGTSVLTAIVKDA
-163 KGNTVTTYSD
+163 KGNIVTTYSD
-173 DISFTIISGSGDLYS
+173 DISFTIMSGSGNLS
-188 STVSPDQGIA
+188 PSTVSPNQGIA
-198 TTTFIASMIEGDVII
+198 TTTFTASTSEGDVLI
-213 EASSRDLASDTVTI
+213 EASSGDLASGTVTI

-232 NEPVK
+232 EEPVK
-237 INITAEPMFMTP
+237 INLTAEPMFMTP

-256 AQIVNAGGVIVADA
+256 AEIVNAGGVIVTDA
-270 VDDIT
+270 VNEIT

-282 YLSNQTDLINGVVE
+282 ALYNQTDLINGVVE

-301 NATPATITVTA
+301 SATPGTITVTA
-312 SAAGLEPGVIN
+312 SSTGLEPGVVN

-328 KIYLSASPISVP
+328 KIYLSAYPISVP

-388 STSSATVTFTATF
+388 STSSTTVTFTATF

-425 IIPTLIPDHIEVY
+425 IIPILIPDHIEVY
-438 ANPSSIEAGGTDTSA
+438 ANPSSIEAGGTGTST

-462 GIAVNSYTDLIVFT
+462 GIAVTSYTNLIIFT

-487 EINTNDTVNVVYND
+487 EINTNDTVNVTYND

-516 ATVTACSPSISE
+516 ATVTACSPSTLE
-528 CSITGSTEVG
+528 CSVTGSTKVG

-546 ELVSNPQNIVVGGE
+546 DLVSNPQNIIVGGE
-560 TCTITAT
+560 TCTMTAT

-573 TVTGYLGTVTFSI
+573 TVTGYSGPVTFSI
-586 VSGQESGKFDVTG
+586 VSGRESGKFDVTG

-606 EGVAKINLF
+606 EGVATLDLY
-615 SKSIAGTVTIKA
+615 SKSIAGTVRIKA
-627 VTSFINQYGNL
+627 TTSFIDQYGYL
-638 KEIEGYLNIPVGIDL
+638 KDIEGYLNIPVGIDL
-653 ELLELPV
+653 ELYELPA
-660 FDPNKYSITF
+660 FDPENYSISF
-670 DINVLGAELL
+670 DIYVLGAELL
-680 LEEMKASWSPDSPD
+680 LEEMKASWLPDNPD
-694 TENLNKIEIKPSGIA
+694 TEYLEKIEIKPSGIA
-709 DSIIVYDTNINF
+709 DFIIIYDINGDF
-721 PGSPASNEELIN
+721 PGSPASSEELID
-733 VNDITLSIGIST
+733 VTDITLSTGISS
-745 ITLYFSENMSGKEKL
+745 IILYFSVNMSGKEKL

-768 GKYIIKL
+768 GEYIVKL
-775 VESPE
+775 VENP